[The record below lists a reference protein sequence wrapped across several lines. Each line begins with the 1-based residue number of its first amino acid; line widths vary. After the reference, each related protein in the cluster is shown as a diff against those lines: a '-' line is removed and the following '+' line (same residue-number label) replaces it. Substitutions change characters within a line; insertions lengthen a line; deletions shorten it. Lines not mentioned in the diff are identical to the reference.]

1 MERSKRVLV
10 VLLLFLVESALF
22 PAQCQVLRT
31 NHPPPFNFGSGIVRL
46 IIKSYTDELI
56 RDLGDSPVLR
66 LSESQAE
73 FLRQRLGRLYEHVR
87 RHPALH
93 QRYLWVG
100 RDRPRGSPDEP
111 TLAAQ
116 SSPGYEPAESAAAT
130 LSKRGGR
137 LQGSGADPPRVPQGG
152 DRGSVRGV
160 KRTPPETPLAPLSEE
175 ICRTSTAWE
184 RLNQTVDSFG
194 NPVEVVQDEAF
205 PQWVFSYRCASQG
218 TPCVGIDALYDSE
231 CTERSGFMI
240 LYHRKSG
247 STNDTLPSWGAVEV
261 PHHCTC
267 KITPKVIAEA

>member
-1 MERSKRVLV
+1 MERRRRAVIL
-10 VLLLFLVESALF
+10 LLLFLVESAFL

-31 NHPPPFNFGSGIVRL
+31 NHPPPFNFSSGIVRL

-56 RDLGDSPVLR
+56 RDLGDSPALR

-100 RDRPRGSPDEP
+100 RDQPVASPDEP
-111 TLAAQ
+111 PLASHARLETA
-116 SSPGYEPAESAAAT
+116 ST
-130 LSKRGGR
+130 VSKRGDSR
-137 LQGSGADPPRVPQGG
+137 QERSSPPQVPQGG
-152 DRGSVRGV
+152 ERGSVRGV
-160 KRTPPETPLAPLSEE
+160 KRTPPETPIAPLSEE

-184 RLNQTVDSFG
+184 RLNETVDSFG
-194 NPVEVVQDEAF
+194 NAVEVVQDEAF

-218 TPCVGIDALYDSE
+218 SSCVGIDAMYNSE

-247 STNDTLPSWGAVEV
+247 SANDSLPSWGAVEV

-267 KITPKVIAEA
+267 KITPKVIAER

>member
-1 MERSKRVLV
+1 MERRRRALII
-10 VLLLFLVESALF
+10 LFLFLVESALL

-31 NHPPPFNFGSGIVRL
+31 NHPPPFNFSSGIVRL

-56 RDLGDSPVLR
+56 RDLGDSPALR

-73 FLRQRLGRLYEHVR
+73 FVRQRLGRLYEHVR

-100 RDRPRGSPDEP
+100 RDRPQASPDEP
-111 TLAAQ
+111 LA
-116 SSPGYEPAESAAAT
+116 GYEPPST
-130 LSKRGGR
+130 VSKRGDS
-137 LQGSGADPPRVPQGG
+137 GSRQQRSSPPRMPQGG
-152 DRGSVRGV
+152 ERGSVRGV
-160 KRTPPETPLAPLSEE
+160 KRTPPETPITPLSEE

-184 RLNQTVDSFG
+184 RLNETVDSFG
-194 NPVEVVQDEAF
+194 NAVEVVQDEAF
-205 PQWVFSYRCASQG
+205 PQ
-218 TPCVGIDALYDSE
+218 YDSE

-247 STNDTLPSWGAVEV
+247 SANDSLPSWGAVEV

-267 KITPKVIAEA
+267 KITPKVITES

>member
-1 MERSKRVLV
+1 MERRRRALTI
-10 VLLLFLVESALF
+10 LLALLAESA
-22 PAQCQVLRT
+22 
-31 NHPPPFNFGSGIVRL
+31 
-46 IIKSYTDELI
+46 YTDELI

-73 FLRQRLGRLYEHVR
+73 FLRQRLARLYEHVR

-100 RDRPRGSPDEP
+100 RDKPPVNPDEP
-111 TLAAQ
+111 PVHYQAESLQ
-116 SSPGYEPAESAAAT
+116 STVGYEPAASSVGP
-130 LSKRGGR
+130 SKRAGEGASRVQRDSRSPREGG
-137 LQGSGADPPRVPQGG
+137 GAGAVPPRVPQGE
-152 DRGSVRGV
+152 RGSVRGV
-160 KRTPPETPLAPLSEE
+160 KRTPPHTPLAPLSEE

-184 RLNQTVDSFG
+184 RINQTVDSFG
-194 NPVEVVQDEAF
+194 NAVEVVQDEAF

-218 TPCVGIDALYDSE
+218 SRCVGIDSLYDSE

-247 STNDTLPSWGAVEV
+247 AEGDNQPSWGAVEV